1 MENSGTMDIPCGPVD
16 RSLLGDTGGADS
28 HVRVSTPRP
37 VEHVMEEV
45 ETSCPTTSVEAP
57 VHVSPPRPVEHVMEE
72 VETSCPTTSV
82 EAPVHVS
89 PSRPVEHVMEE
100 VEKSCPTTSVEAPIH
115 VSPPRPVEHV
125 MEEVETSCPPTSVEA
140 HVHVSPPRHVVP
152 VIEEI
157 MNINCRTSGPTTSLE
172 APVHVSPP
180 RHVEPV
186 VQELENGDH
195 TTSLQTPKAF
205 KLPSSSPGTLGSTP
219 AAFNTRGF
227 FDVGY
232 SGDLPIQL
240 ADVLELDTATD
251 KFLDSHRRGGK
262 KGDLTRPLKE
272 RKTRWLFNH
281 WWTGTFGES
290 DGNFIWYDHT
300 GGRKCVTYQPTH
312 EHLWTLAVDR
322 WLLDDIVNT
331 YAELLAI
338 REVKLWNLKELQRPA
353 LQYFFA
359 ASYFMPWAGSECTN
373 LSVPPD
379 VNKTPKELDSMDK
392 FIQQYQKQLHGK
404 PIHLCDVAFFPVCT
418 RLGSGRVET
427 PFGCYN
433 LPISHSAR
441 VKERGS
447 TSDASK
453 VDRSKVEGGVV
464 FRTCLEL

>member
-1 MENSGTMDIPCGPVD
+1 MASAAETGMWLAYEVHKHNPENEQPTPPPHVHEQPHVGDVREMNIDPSAPASSQQTPGLTSRKRTREVDTFGT
-16 RSLLGDTGGADS
+16 DS
-28 HVRVSTPRP
+28 HVEDATLPVSHKRPREGDTRGVDSHVHVSPPRP

-57 VHVSPPRPVEHVMEE
+57 VHVSPPRPVEHV
-72 VETSCPTTSV
+72 ETSCPTTSV
-82 EAPVHVS
+82 EAPV
-89 PSRPVEHVMEE
+89 
-100 VEKSCPTTSVEAPIH
+100 H

-125 MEEVETSCPPTSVEA
+125 MEEVETSWPPTSVEA
-140 HVHVSPPRHVVP
+140 HVHVSPPRHVVH
-152 VIEEI
+152 VIEEVE
-157 MNINCRTSGPTTSLE
+157 TSGPTTSLE
-172 APVHVSPP
+172 AHVHVSPP

-205 KLPSSSPGTLGSTP
+205 KLPSSSLGTLGSTR

-227 FDVGY
+227 FDVGC

-272 RKTRWLFNH
+272 RKTMWLFNH

-300 GGRKCVTYQPTH
+300 GGRNCVTYQPTH
-312 EHLWTLAVDR
+312 EHLWNLAVDH
-322 WLLDDIVNT
+322 WLLDDIVNA

-353 LQYFFA
+353 L
-359 ASYFMPWAGSECTN
+359 
-373 LSVPPD
+373 
-379 VNKTPKELDSMDK
+379 
-392 FIQQYQKQLHGK
+392 
-404 PIHLCDVAFFPVCT
+404 
-418 RLGSGRVET
+418 
-427 PFGCYN
+427 
-433 LPISHSAR
+433 
-441 VKERGS
+441 
-447 TSDASK
+447 
-453 VDRSKVEGGVV
+453 
-464 FRTCLEL
+464 

>member
-1 MENSGTMDIPCGPVD
+1 MGDDQPTPPHHVHEQPHVGDVREMNIDPSAPASSQQTPVLTSHK
-16 RSLLGDTGGADS
+16 RAREGDTGGADS
-28 HVRVSTPRP
+28 HVRVSPPRP

-82 EAPVHVS
+82 KAPVHVS
-89 PSRPVEHVMEE
+89 PPRPVEHVMEE
-100 VEKSCPTTSVEAPIH
+100 VETSCPTTSVEAPVH

-152 VIEEI
+152 VIEEVE
-157 MNINCRTSGPTTSLE
+157 TSGPTTSLE
-172 APVHVSPP
+172 APVHVSPH

-186 VQELENGDH
+186 VQELQNGDH

-312 EHLWTLAVDR
+312 EHLWTLVVDR
-322 WLLDDIVNT
+322 WLLDDIVNA

-338 REVKLWNLKELQRPA
+338 REVKLWNLKELQRPT

-404 PIHLCDVAFFPVCT
+404 PIHLCDVAFFPDLVA
-418 RLGSGRVET
+418 G
-427 PFGCYN
+427 FGQCW
-433 LPISHSAR
+433 
-441 VKERGS
+441 
-447 TSDASK
+447 
-453 VDRSKVEGGVV
+453 
-464 FRTCLEL
+464 F

>member
-1 MENSGTMDIPCGPVD
+1 MNIDPSAPASSQQTPVLTSHKRTREVDTFGTDSHVKDATLPVSHKCP
-16 RSLLGDTGGADS
+16 REGDTGDADS
-28 HVRVSTPRP
+28 LVHVSPPHPVEHVMEEVETSCPTTSVEAPVHVSPPCP

-57 VHVSPPRPVEHVMEE
+57 VHVSPPRL
-72 VETSCPTTSV
+72 
-82 EAPVHVS
+82 
-89 PSRPVEHVMEE
+89 
-100 VEKSCPTTSVEAPIH
+100 
-115 VSPPRPVEHV
+115 VEHV

-140 HVHVSPPRHVVP
+140 PVHVSPPRHVVP
-152 VIEEI
+152 IVEEVETS
-157 MNINCRTSGPTTSLE
+157 CPPTSVVEEVETSGPTTSLE

-180 RHVEPV
+180 RHVDPV

-195 TTSLQTPKAF
+195 TTSLQTPKTV

-227 FDVGY
+227 FDVGC

-251 KFLDSHRRGGK
+251 KFLDSHRRGEK

-272 RKTRWLFNH
+272 RKTRRLFNH

-300 GGRKCVTYQPTH
+300 SGRKCVTYQPTH
-312 EHLWTLAVDR
+312 AHLWTLAVDH
-322 WLLDDIVNT
+322 WLVDDIVNA

-338 REVKLWNLKELQRPA
+338 KEVKLWNLKELQRPA
-353 LQYFFA
+353 LQYFFV
-359 ASYFMPWAGSECTN
+359 ASYFMLWAGSECTN

-379 VNKTPKELDSMDK
+379 FNKTQEELDSMDK

-418 RLGSGRVET
+418 GSHWLDFGYGSLDFFDFGYGIGFGYSFWVVLKTGRSCK
-427 PFGCYN
+427 F
-433 LPISHSAR
+433 
-441 VKERGS
+441 
-447 TSDASK
+447 
-453 VDRSKVEGGVV
+453 
-464 FRTCLEL
+464 

>member
-1 MENSGTMDIPCGPVD
+1 MNTDPSAPASSQQTPVLISHKHAREVDTFGTNSHVEDATLPVSHK
-16 RSLLGDTGGADS
+16 RPREGDTGGADS
-28 HVRVSTPRP
+28 HVRVSPPRPVEHVMEEVETSCLTTSVEAPVHVSPPRP

-89 PSRPVEHVMEE
+89 P
-100 VEKSCPTTSVEAPIH
+100 
-115 VSPPRPVEHV
+115 PRPVEHV
-125 MEEVETSCPPTSVEA
+125 MEEVEPSCPPTSVEA

-152 VIEEI
+152 VIEEVE
-157 MNINCRTSGPTTSLE
+157 TSGPTTSLE
-172 APVHVSPP
+172 APVHVSPS

-322 WLLDDIVNT
+322 WLLDDIMNA

-338 REVKLWNLKELQRPA
+338 REVKLWNLKELQRSV

-379 VNKTPKELDSMDK
+379 VNKTPEELDSMDK

-404 PIHLCDVAFFPVCT
+404 PIHLCDVAFFPDLVA
-418 RLGSGRVET
+418 V
-427 PFGCYN
+427 FGQCW
-433 LPISHSAR
+433 
-441 VKERGS
+441 
-447 TSDASK
+447 
-453 VDRSKVEGGVV
+453 
-464 FRTCLEL
+464 F